1 MIEVGPLEAG
11 DRSAWE
17 GLARGYKAF
26 YRDWIPDETY
36 EATWRRLRRGAEPH
50 GFELYGL
57 GARLDGRLIGIA
69 HYFFHPTFWGGEACY
84 LQDLFVEEEARGRG
98 AARALIEQVAQ
109 AAREHGAT
117 RYYWHTKE
125 DNARARA
132 LYDQVARF
140 AGFIRYEYPLL
151 RTRRV
156 RSVPLGHG
164 PDPGDEHLD
173 AQPVVEVQVA
183 AGHLGGAPDQARVAG
198 RGQHGQ
204 VDLVAPLELGAF
216 LLR

>member
-36 EATWRRLRRGAEPH
+36 EATWRRLRHGAEPY
-50 GFELYGL
+50 GSELYGL

-98 AARALIEQVAQ
+98 AARALIDRVAQ

-117 RYYWHTKE
+117 RYYWHTQE

-140 AGFIRYEYPLL
+140 TGFIRYEYPLL
-151 RTRRV
+151 RTCRV
-156 RSVPLGHG
+156 PSVPLGHG

-173 AQPVVEVQVA
+173 AQLVVEVQVA
-183 AGHLGGAPDQARVAG
+183 AGHLGRALDQARVAG

-204 VDLVAPLELGAF
+204 VDLVAPPVLGT
-216 LLR
+216 LLRR

>member
-26 YRDWIPDETY
+26 YRDWIPDEAY
-36 EATWRRLRRGAEPH
+36 EATWRRLRHET
-50 GFELYGL
+50 ELYAL

-84 LQDLFVEEEARGRG
+84 LQDLFVDEDARGRG
-98 AARALIEQVAQ
+98 AARALIERVAQ

-117 RYYWHTKE
+117 GYYWHTQE

-132 LYDQVARF
+132 LYDHVARF
-140 AGFIRYEYPLL
+140 TGFIRYQYPLNPAAA
-151 RTRRV
+151 RPGPGPRR
-156 RSVPLGHG
+156 
-164 PDPGDEHLD
+164 
-173 AQPVVEVQVA
+173 
-183 AGHLGGAPDQARVAG
+183 
-198 RGQHGQ
+198 
-204 VDLVAPLELGAF
+204 
-216 LLR
+216 